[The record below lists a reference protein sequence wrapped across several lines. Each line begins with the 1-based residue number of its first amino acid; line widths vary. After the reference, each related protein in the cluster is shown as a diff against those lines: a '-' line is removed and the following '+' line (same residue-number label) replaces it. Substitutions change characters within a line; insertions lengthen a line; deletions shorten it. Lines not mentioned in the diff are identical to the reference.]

1 MPINSAF
8 VNQWATR
15 KVNSE
20 GQGVKWLTTNLS
32 ESIVLDQAKKLV
44 EENKIPEDFVRT
56 ADDLDDIAQKYKDE
70 IRNQTVRNNYVKVFW
85 RLNF

>member
-20 GQGVKWLTTNLS
+20 GQGVKWLTTLS

-70 IRNQTVRNNYVKVFW
+70 IRNQTVMTQ
-85 RLNF
+85 